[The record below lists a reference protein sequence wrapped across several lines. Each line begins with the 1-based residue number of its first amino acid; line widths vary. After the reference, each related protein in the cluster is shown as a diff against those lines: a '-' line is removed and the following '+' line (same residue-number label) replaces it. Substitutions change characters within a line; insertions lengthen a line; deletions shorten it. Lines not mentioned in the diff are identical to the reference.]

1 MALNPGRCNFLCL
14 GSNLSVDEIF
24 GYKNFKLKKNSVNGI
39 LEVIIDTEL
48 KFDKHVR
55 HICEKAGNK
64 LNVLTRVAKILNL
77 FQKNTLF
84 KSFIEGQ
91 FNYCP
96 LLWMFYS
103 HSPNILINKIH
114 ERALSLTLE
123 INDIPFN
130 ELLSINNEVSIHNKN
145 IRTLNRIRI
154 LTEV

>member
-24 GYKNFKLKKNSVNGI
+24 VYKNFKLKKKFRKLG
-39 LEVIIDTEL
+39 VIIDREL

-103 HSPNILINKIH
+103 HSPNNLINKIH

>member
-24 GYKNFKLKKNSVNGI
+24 VYKNFKLKKNSVNGI

-103 HSPNILINKIH
+103 HSPNNLINKIH

-123 INDIPFN
+123 INEIPFN
-130 ELLSINNEVSIHNKN
+130 ELLSINNEASIHNKN